1 MRTLWDHLGSWL
13 RPFIGAGP
21 PAAPAKQIAQP
32 TARRRPPTA
41 PAPLTPL
48 APSLFELA
56 PPAPSPPR
64 RKPSASR
71 SPIAAQ
77 ITPPVA
83 PRTATESAAESAEA
97 RYDRVARELLTS
109 YDIRVRKWRTSM
121 SGLAWEVYYRDGR
134 TQRLIES
141 PRPKGP
147 MSAAIFLHEVGHHA
161 IGFNRYKPRCL
172 EEYHAWKWSLQ
183 AMQQH
188 GLNITDAVRHRMHL
202 SLWYAVAKAQRR
214 GLQALPPELLPFVD
228 RPARRAR
235 RRADSPGAKSR

>member
-13 RPFIGAGP
+13 RPFTGAKP
-21 PAAPAKQIAQP
+21 PAAPAKQITPP
-32 TARRRPPTA
+32 TARRRPPTL
-41 PAPLTPL
+41 PAPDSPP

-56 PPAPSPPR
+56 PPAPTPPR
-64 RKPSASR
+64 RKPSANR
-71 SPIAAQ
+71 AAVVAP
-77 ITPPVA
+77 ITPPAPAPAA
-83 PRTATESAAESAEA
+83 PRTSAESADE

-161 IGFNRYKPRCL
+161 IGFSRYKPRCL

-183 AMQQH
+183 AMERH
-188 GLNITDAVRHRMHL
+188 GLKITDAVRHRMHL

-214 GLQALPPELLPFVD
+214 GLRALPPELLPFVE
-228 RPARRAR
+228 RPARRPR
-235 RRADSPGAKSR
+235 RGTDATRSKSR